1 MAQQRRLRAV
11 VAYTVLLVWTLF
23 VGLPIYW
30 LIVRAFGQRQG
41 NGNAALFPWLDFQ
54 RGIDAFYFVFVERG
68 DLYNLPFLNSTIVA
82 LSTAL
87 ISTLIGSAAGYA
99 LARFRFRIGPWQNN
113 QIAFAFLIQRMF
125 PPAVLLIPFLLFY
138 RTLNLLDSRQG
149 LILAYCAFNI
159 PFVVWIMRDF
169 FRSLPVEVEESG
181 LIDGCN
187 RVGVLLRIAIPL
199 ALPGFATSFVLVMIA
214 SWNEFLFAL
223 TLLFIKVVTVPLV
236 LSDAGYG
243 TLAVLTLTSLAPMV
257 VLGLLFERYVV
268 RGLMF
273 GIVE

>member
-11 VAYTVLLVWTLF
+11 VAYTVLLLWTLF
-23 VGLPIYW
+23 VGLPLYW

-41 NGNAALFPWLDFQ
+41 NGGAALFPWIDFQ
-54 RGIDAFYFVFVERG
+54 RGLQAFHAVFVEQG

-125 PPAVLLIPFLLFY
+125 PPAVLLIPFLLLY
-138 RTLNLLDSRQG
+138 RTLNLLDSRSG

-236 LSDAGYG
+236 LSGAGYEG
-243 TLAVLTLTSLAPMV
+243 LAVLTLASLLPMV
-257 VLGLLFERYVV
+257 VLGLLFERSIV

-273 GIVE
+273 GVVD